1 MSSFRSKVAHLRSR
15 EGFTLFELI
24 VAIAIVA
31 LIMGLVVG
39 GMDRYLETHM
49 KQTSNKLASTIR
61 YLYNKSVTEGLYMRL
76 VFDLSEQTYWV
87 EATRDPFLLT
97 AEDLT
102 KGKKKKEEEKQ
113 EEKKPEEATAEEAVP
128 EETAGEPES
137 SGHIPKLEIKKPV
150 FSQVESY
157 LLRPTKL
164 PDDVFFKDVMT
175 EHNPAP
181 QEGGEA
187 TVNFFPN
194 GYVEHA
200 IVNLRDEDDEVHYS
214 LETNP
219 ITGQVKIKNEYRTLE
234 KK

>member
-1 MSSFRSKVAHLRSR
+1 MPSLRSKVSCLRST

-24 VAIAIVA
+24 IAVAIVA
-31 LIMGLVVG
+31 LIMGLVIS

-76 VFDLSEQTYWV
+76 VFDLNEQSYWV

-97 AEDLT
+97 MEDRTKTNKKAE
-102 KGKKKKEEEKQ
+102 GKKEEE
-113 EEKKPEEATAEEAVP
+113 EKSEEAKAEEAAA
-128 EETAGEPES
+128 EETIGEQQL
-137 SGHIPKLEIKKPV
+137 SGRIPKLEIKKPA

-157 LLRPTKL
+157 LLRATKL
-164 PDDVFFKDVMT
+164 PDDVFFKDVIT
-175 EHNPAP
+175 EHNPSP

-187 TVNFFPN
+187 TINFFPN

-200 IVNLRDEDDEVHYS
+200 IVNLRDEGDEVHYS

-219 ITGQVKIKNEYRTLE
+219 ITGQVKIANEYRTLE